1 MSKSKSIYRIILLTL
16 IAIFTTITLVLA
28 SNQISKTPQ
37 KTEIRGVWITN
48 IDSEVLFST
57 TATKASVNRLANLNF
72 NTLYPTVWQGGYTL
86 YPSQVAQQVFGKS
99 LDPTPGLQ
107 GRDFLQEI
115 ISEADEKGLT
125 IIPWFEFGFMAPA
138 DSELA
143 RLHPNWLTKRRDG
156 TTIKMQ
162 GKYPRVWLNPF
173 HPEVQQF
180 ILDLVM
186 EIVTKYDI
194 DGIQFDDHFGLPA
207 EFGYDDFTVKLYE
220 KELPGLSPSDNY
232 QETFWVRWRADK
244 INDFVERISKEIK
257 AIKPDCIISVSP
269 NPLHFALPAYL
280 QDWLTWETEKWIDEI
295 VLQVYRPDIKRF
307 INELERTEV
316 KLAKNHIPFAIG
328 ILSGLKNNSTPITT
342 IEEQVEAVRQRNFAG
357 VSFFF
362 YESLW
367 KWGKESENI
376 RNGTLE
382 EIFQGKISRP
392 HISS

>member
-16 IAIFTTITLVLA
+16 IAIFTTITLVFA
-28 SNQISKTPQ
+28 SNQISKTTQ

-48 IDSEVLFST
+48 IDSEVLFSES
-57 TATKASVNRLANLNF
+57 ATKAAVNRLENLNF

-115 ISEADEKGLT
+115 ISEAHEKGLT

-173 HPEVQQF
+173 HPEVQKF

-244 INDFVERISKEIK
+244 INNFVERIYQEIK
-257 AIKPDCIISVSP
+257 AVKPDCIISVSP

-307 INELERTEV
+307 IKELERTEV
-316 KLAKNHIPFAIG
+316 KLAKNNIPFAIG
-328 ILSGLKNNSTPITT
+328 ILTGLKNNSTPITT

-367 KWGKESENI
+367 KWGKESVDV
-376 RNGTLE
+376 RNQALQKIFKTAVARP
-382 EIFQGKISRP
+382 EIS
-392 HISS
+392 